1 MNIFV
6 YFTSRYNAKHL
17 EGEID
22 VYKVMLVD
30 DEMIIREGLKTR
42 IDWQAYGFELA
53 GDYANGLEA
62 QTAIVADPPDLIIS
76 DICMPF
82 VDGLELAEF
91 VHDHYPDTKMILLT
105 GFDEFEYARRAIR
118 LKVSDFI
125 LKPVT
130 AKEIRE
136 LLKQIKLEMDDQRQ
150 LHHNIDQLHNQWSQ
164 SLPLLKER
172 FWEKVLTTGV
182 SHTEWEQSRLQ
193 FDLPPLASSY
203 QIAVIELDTDHTLE
217 HSQSTI
223 SQKIQQLDT
232 QISTLLQTI
241 LPAGSV
247 FSSFIYQSR
256 CVYLFA
262 YTSSLQESLST
273 MSEQIQQVI
282 QHLYDLSSPQ
292 IDFSFTTGLGIG
304 CTDIGQL
311 PQQYQQAIEA
321 LDYRFL
327 LGTGTLLSFSDIQQQ
342 SGTSFSLIDWEKDI
356 VAQLSNN
363 NVLEA
368 QRLSQYMAE
377 QMISQ
382 RISPE
387 ECRLQFRQLALRI
400 QEWLSQLGIESVF
413 SRLIYQSDWLTS
425 STLEQMLQQWITAL
439 HTVSTLL
446 HEQTQIHSQQ
456 HIQKA
461 IYYIEQHYAK
471 AHLSLQDICNHVLM
485 STSSFSQ
492 AFKQYT
498 EVTYVEYLTRV
509 RIDKAKE
516 LLRLTE
522 YKFYQI
528 AEKVGYTD
536 PNYFSSSFKKHT
548 GITPKQYREQ
558 HRHVKE
564 LYR

>member
-1 MNIFV
+1 M
-6 YFTSRYNAKHL
+6 
-17 EGEID
+17 
-22 VYKVMLVD
+22 YKVMLVD

-91 VHDHYPDTKMILLT
+91 VHHHYPDIKMIILT

-150 LHHNIDQLHNQWSQ
+150 LHHNIDQLHTQWSQ

-172 FWEKVLTTGV
+172 FWEKVLTSGV
-182 SHTEWEQSRLQ
+182 SHTEWEQHRLQ
-193 FDLPPLASSY
+193 FALPSLSSAY
-203 QIAVIELDTDHTLE
+203 QLVVIEPDNDTITD
-217 HSQSTI
+217 SSTQTVPPVPALVDSLSSI
-223 SQKIQQLDT
+223 I
-232 QISTLLQTI
+232 QTI
-241 LPAGSV
+241 LPAEWEYTSIV
-247 FSSFIYQSR
+247 YQSR
-256 CVYLFA
+256 YVYLFS
-262 YTSSLQESLST
+262 YPSVDHSST
-273 MSEQIQQVI
+273 PAIFEQITQTINQ
-282 QHLYDLSSPQ
+282 LYQLSSQQ
-292 IDFSFTTGLGIG
+292 IDTSFTIGLATG
-304 CTDIGQL
+304 CTDITDM
-311 PQQYQQAIEA
+311 PQQYEQAIQA
-321 LDYRFL
+321 LEYRFL
-327 LGTGTLLSFSDIQQQ
+327 FGTGTLLSFADLQQQ
-342 SGTSFSLIDWEKDI
+342 SSSPIPDIDWEKEI
-356 VAQLSNN
+356 VTHLSNN
-363 NVLEA
+363 DLEEA
-368 QRLSQYMAE
+368 QRLSAQMAQ
-377 QMISQ
+377 QMIT
-382 RISPE
+382 RRTSPT
-387 ECRLQFRQLALRI
+387 ECILQFRQIALRI
-400 QEWLSQLGIESVF
+400 QDWLQQLGLESILSTFVN
-413 SRLIYQSDWLTS
+413 QPQWLTAP
-425 STLEQMLQQWITAL
+425 TLQQILQEWFAVL
-439 HTVSTLL
+439 DHVSAHLNK
-446 HEQTQIHSQQ
+446 QIQINSQQ

-461 IYYIEQHYAK
+461 IYYIEQHYAE
-471 AHLSLQDICNHVLM
+471 AHLSLQDICSHVLM

-498 EVTYVEYLTRV
+498 EVTYVEYLTRI
-509 RIDKAKE
+509 RIDKAKQ

>member
-1 MNIFV
+1 M
-6 YFTSRYNAKHL
+6 
-17 EGEID
+17 
-22 VYKVMLVD
+22 YKVMLVD

-91 VHDHYPDTKMILLT
+91 VHHHYPDIKMIILT

-150 LHHNIDQLHNQWSQ
+150 LHHNIDQLHTQWSQ

-172 FWEKVLTTGV
+172 FWEKVLTSGV
-182 SHTEWEQSRLQ
+182 SHTEWEQHRLQ
-193 FDLPPLASSY
+193 FALPSLSSAY
-203 QIAVIELDTDHTLE
+203 QLVVIEPDNDTITD
-217 HSQSTI
+217 SSTQTI
-223 SQKIQQLDT
+223 PPVQALVDSLSSI
-232 QISTLLQTI
+232 IQTI
-241 LPAGSV
+241 LPAEWEYTSIV
-247 FSSFIYQSR
+247 YQSR
-256 CVYLFA
+256 YVYLFSCPSVDH
-262 YTSSLQESLST
+262 SST
-273 MSEQIQQVI
+273 PAIFEQITQTINQ
-282 QHLYDLSSPQ
+282 LYQLSSQQ
-292 IDFSFTTGLGIG
+292 IDTSFTIGLATG
-304 CTDIGQL
+304 CTDITDM
-311 PQQYQQAIEA
+311 PQQYEQAMQA
-321 LDYRFL
+321 LEYRFL
-327 LGTGTLLSFSDIQQQ
+327 FGTGTLLSFANLQQQ
-342 SGTSFSLIDWEKDI
+342 SSSPIPDIDWEKEI
-356 VAQLSNN
+356 VTHLSNN
-363 NVLEA
+363 DLEEA
-368 QRLSQYMAE
+368 QRLSAQMAQ
-377 QMISQ
+377 QMIT
-382 RISPE
+382 RRTSPT
-387 ECRLQFRQLALRI
+387 ECILQFRQIALRI
-400 QEWLSQLGIESVF
+400 QDWLQQLGLGSILSTFVN
-413 SRLIYQSDWLTS
+413 QPQWLTAP
-425 STLEQMLQQWITAL
+425 TLQQILQEWFAVL
-439 HTVSTLL
+439 DHVSAHLNK
-446 HEQTQIHSQQ
+446 QIQINSQQ

-461 IYYIEQHYAK
+461 IYYIEQHYAE
-471 AHLSLQDICNHVLM
+471 AHLSLQDICSHVLM

-498 EVTYVEYLTRV
+498 EVTYVEYLTRI
-509 RIDKAKE
+509 RIDKAKQ

>member
-1 MNIFV
+1 MPEAW
-6 YFTSRYNAKHL
+6 R
-17 EGEID
+17 GEKP

-42 IDWQAYGFELA
+42 IDWQAYGFELV

-91 VHDHYPDTKMILLT
+91 AHNHHPDIKMILLT

-150 LHHNIDQLHNQWSQ
+150 LHHNIDQLHIQWSQ

-172 FWEKVLTTGV
+172 FWEKVLTSGV
-182 SHTEWEQSRLQ
+182 SHTEWEQHRLQ
-193 FDLPPLASSY
+193 FALPPLSSAY
-203 QIAVIELDTDHTLE
+203 QIVVIEPDSDTIADSSAQTAPPVQTLLDSLA
-217 HSQSTI
+217 
-223 SQKIQQLDT
+223 
-232 QISTLLQTI
+232 STLQSI
-241 LPAGSV
+241 LPAHWEYTSIV
-247 FSSFIYQSR
+247 YQSR
-256 CVYLFA
+256 CIYLF
-262 YTSSLQESLST
+262 SLPAIDHQST
-273 MSEQIQQVI
+273 TMLFEQITQTIHQLHLLAS
-282 QHLYDLSSPQ
+282 QH
-292 IDFSFTTGLGIG
+292 IHVSFTTGLATG
-304 CTDIGQL
+304 CTDIIDI
-311 PQQYQQAIEA
+311 PQQYEQAIQA
-321 LDYRFL
+321 LEYRFL
-327 LGTGTLLSFSDIQQQ
+327 FGTGTLLSFADLQQPSAAHISD
-342 SGTSFSLIDWEKDI
+342 IDWEKEMI
-356 VAQLSNN
+356 THLSNN
-363 NVLEA
+363 DLAEA
-368 QRLSQYMAE
+368 QHVSAQLAQ
-377 QMISQ
+377 QMTMQ
-382 RISPE
+382 RTSPT
-387 ECRLQFRQLALRI
+387 ECILQFRQIALRI
-400 QEWLSQLGIESVF
+400 QDWLQQLGLESVF
-413 SRLIYQSDWLTS
+413 SAFINQPQWLTAP
-425 STLEQMLQQWITAL
+425 TLQQILQEWFAML
-439 HTVSTLL
+439 DHVSAHLNV
-446 HEQTQIHSQQ
+446 QIKIHSQQ

-461 IYYIEQHYAK
+461 IYYIEQHYAE

>member
-1 MNIFV
+1 M
-6 YFTSRYNAKHL
+6 
-17 EGEID
+17 
-22 VYKVMLVD
+22 YKVMLVD
-30 DEMIIREGLKTR
+30 DEKIIREGLKTR
-42 IDWQAYGFELA
+42 IDWQAYGFELS

-62 QTAIVADPPDLIIS
+62 QTAIAADPPDVIIS

-91 VHDHYPDTKMILLT
+91 AHNRYPDIKMILLT

-150 LHHNIDQLHNQWSQ
+150 LHHNIDQLHTQWSQ

-172 FWEKVLTTGV
+172 FWEKVLISGV
-182 SHTEWEQSRLQ
+182 PHTEWEQHRLQ
-193 FDLPPLASSY
+193 FALPPLSSAY
-203 QIAVIELDTDHTLE
+203 QIVVIEPDSDTITDSSAYTAPPVQVFFDSLG
-217 HSQSTI
+217 SIIQSV
-223 SQKIQQLDT
+223 
-232 QISTLLQTI
+232 
-241 LPAGSV
+241 LPAPWEYTSV
-247 FSSFIYQSR
+247 VYQSR
-256 CVYLFA
+256 CIYLFSYPSVDHQFTTA
-262 YTSSLQESLST
+262 LF
-273 MSEQIQQVI
+273 EQITQFIHQL
-282 QHLYDLSSPQ
+282 HLLSSQ
-292 IDFSFTTGLGIG
+292 HTGLSFTAGLATG
-304 CTDIGQL
+304 CTDIVDI
-311 PQQYQQAIEA
+311 PQQYEQAIQA
-321 LDYRFL
+321 LEYRFL
-327 LGTGTLLSFSDIQQQ
+327 FGTGTILSFADLQQQ
-342 SGTSFSLIDWEKDI
+342 STAQMPDIDWEKEMI
-356 VAQLSNN
+356 THLSNN
-363 NVLEA
+363 DLTEA
-368 QRLSQYMAE
+368 QHVSE
-377 QMISQ
+377 QLAQQMMLQ
-382 RISPE
+382 QTSPT
-387 ECRLQFRQLALRI
+387 ECILQFRQISLRI
-400 QEWLSQLGIESVF
+400 QDWLQQLGLASVLSPF
-413 SRLIYQSDWLTS
+413 ISQSQWLTAP
-425 STLEQMLQQWITAL
+425 TLQQILQEWFVML
-439 HTVSTLL
+439 DHVSAHLN
-446 HEQTQIHSQQ
+446 TQIKIHSQQ

-461 IYYIEQHYAK
+461 IYYIEQHYAE

-548 GITPKQYREQ
+548 GLTPKQYREQ